1 MMFWTQGMRDH
12 WANCITHRNE
22 DVVTFIQSYFAKPD
36 KKVLL
41 LAAAGFD
48 PRANVIAKHL
58 AGVLDE
64 RLSAIFVREERP
76 NPTAQLAER
85 ADQNEVSL
93 RELVPECEVIKIEIF
108 ADDGAPV
115 GGHRISQELV
125 KRPVPDDVTDVV
137 LDLSALSIG
146 IGFPSAR
153 MLLEACEA
161 RMDCAF
167 HIMITSDPEL
177 DDQITSD
184 PSDRPSPVKGFAPTM
199 GPVDI
204 DEDQEVAQ
212 IWIPQLAQGRMGTLI
227 KIGNLLG
234 DFYKV
239 CPLLPFPARNP
250 RRADNLVTEYQ
261 TAIIDE
267 WSVDARDFVHASEWN
282 PLDCYRRLTRL
293 KLRFDRTMSGTY
305 IPRMVLSPIGSKVLA
320 AGALMA
326 AIDHDM
332 SVQYVET
339 ESYSIDDTAQR
350 LAANDAGEGETDQ
363 EFVHVILSGP
373 LYKNFRP
380 TQGPGP
386 ATEVVS

>member
-1 MMFWTQGMRDH
+1 MREH
-12 WANCITHRNE
+12 WANCITHRDE
-22 DVVTFIQSYFAKPD
+22 DVLTFMRTYFARPER
-36 KKVLL
+36 KVLL

-48 PRANVIAKHL
+48 PRANVIATQL
-58 AGVLDE
+58 ADVLGD

-76 NPTAQLAER
+76 NPSQQLTAR

-93 RELVPECEVIKIEIF
+93 RDLVPASEVIKIDIF

-115 GGHRISQELV
+115 GGHRISKELI
-125 KRPVPDDVTDVV
+125 KRPVPADVSDVIV
-137 LDLSALSIG
+137 DLSALSIG

-153 MLLEACEA
+153 MLLESCEA
-161 RMDCAF
+161 RSDCAF
-167 HIMITSDPEL
+167 HIMITSDPDL

-199 GPVDI
+199 GPANVDV
-204 DEDQEVAQ
+204 DQDVAK
-212 IWIPQLAQGRMGTLI
+212 IWIPQLAQGRMATLI
-227 KIGNLLG
+227 KIGSQLG

-239 CPLLPFPARNP
+239 CPLLPFPARDP

-267 WSVDARDFVHASEWN
+267 WSVDPRDFVHASEWN
-282 PLDCYRRLTRL
+282 PLDCYRRLSRL
-293 KLRFDRTMSGTY
+293 KMRFDRTMTGTY

-339 ESYSIDDTAQR
+339 ESYSIDETIQ
-350 LAANDAGEGETDQ
+350 ANSIDPGNTEQPEKS
-363 EFVHVILSGP
+363 FVHVILSGP
-373 LYKNFRP
+373 LYKNYQS
-380 TQGPGP
+380 TIGTDQQQQSD
-386 ATEVVS
+386 V

>member
-1 MMFWTQGMRDH
+1 MRDH
-12 WANCITHRNE
+12 WANCITHRND
-22 DVVTFIQSYFAKPD
+22 DVLAFIQSYFSKPD

-48 PRANVIAKHL
+48 PRANVIARHL
-58 AGVLDE
+58 AGVLDG
-64 RLSAIFVREERP
+64 RLSALFVREERP
-76 NPTAQLAER
+76 NPTAQLIER
-85 ADQNEVSL
+85 ADQNEASL
-93 RELVPECEVIKIEIF
+93 RELVPECEVIKVDIF

-125 KRPVPDDVTDVV
+125 KRPVPDDVTDVIV
-137 LDLSALSIG
+137 DLSALSIG

-161 RMDCAF
+161 RTDCAF

-177 DDQITSD
+177 DDRITSD

-199 GPVDI
+199 GLADT
-204 DEDQEVAQ
+204 DEELEVAQ

-239 CPLLPFPARNP
+239 CPLLPFPARDP
-250 RRADNLVTEYQ
+250 RRADDLVTEYQ

-267 WSVDARDFVHASEWN
+267 WGVDARDFVHASEWN
-282 PLDCYRRLTRL
+282 PLDCYRRLSRL
-293 KLRFDRTMSGTY
+293 KLRFDRTMTGTY

-332 SVQYVET
+332 SIQYVET
-339 ESYSIDDTAQR
+339 ESYSIGAAAQE
-350 LAANDAGEGETDQ
+350 LATDNVGEAQSEQ
-363 EFVHVILSGP
+363 AIVHVILSGP
-373 LYKNFRP
+373 LYKNFQPSLRL
-380 TQGPGP
+380 TSDV
-386 ATEVVS
+386 EVAL